1 MIEDMDEARRS
12 TGTAADFSKWNLGG
26 NFKKMKISSKEE
38 VKEPIEEDDDKQA
51 ELPFENEKPIG
62 MSISINSPPEIKELA
77 KPIGMS
83 ISINSLPEIKELA
96 KSLLPKVTEIEPSS
110 EKYNLVCEL
119 AINYAFAFESMW
131 KQKIN
136 IGGNE

>member
-1 MIEDMDEARRS
+1 MIKDMDEARRS

-62 MSISINSPPEIKELA
+62 MSISINS
-77 KPIGMS
+77 
-83 ISINSLPEIKELA
+83 LPEIKELA